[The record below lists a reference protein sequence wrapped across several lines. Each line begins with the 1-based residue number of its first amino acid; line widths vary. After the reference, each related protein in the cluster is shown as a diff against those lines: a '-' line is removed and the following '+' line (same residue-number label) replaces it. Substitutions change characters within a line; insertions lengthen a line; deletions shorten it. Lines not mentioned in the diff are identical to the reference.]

1 MTFSLNQSSLDKMP
15 ADVGRPRYARD
26 ALGAGI
32 VHIGIGNFH
41 RSHQGVYLNDLLNAG
56 GDPAWGIRGAGVRQ
70 PDAQMRA
77 MLKDQDW
84 LYSVVEVDHQSYKA
98 DIIGAMIDFVEVA
111 PDGNAPLIAAMTDPQ
126 TKIVSLTV
134 TEGGYFVDAS
144 TGTFDVTHPD
154 IAADIKNPSAPKT
167 VFGAILASLAA
178 RRAERAQ
185 AFTVMS
191 CDNLPGNG
199 DVARA
204 AIVEMARALDP
215 DLAKWIAD
223 NVTFPNGMVDRI
235 TPATGARERDLLQS
249 KFGIKDNFPVFCEPF
264 RQWVLEDRF
273 VAGRPEFERV
283 GVTLTDDIHAFERM
297 KIRLLNGGHAVL
309 AYPSALMGIEF
320 VHDAMGNDLI
330 RSYLRKVLSHDVM
343 QHVDPVPG
351 FNPAQYID
359 SICGRFENPGVA
371 DTTARLCHDG
381 SNRQPK
387 FIIPSV
393 RDGIKAGYVPE
404 GLALS
409 SALWCHYCRGQ
420 TDAGG
425 VIPDND
431 PDWAALQITAKRA
444 QDDPKAWLG
453 QADIYG
459 DLGHHDGFIA
469 AFSKAL
475 TSIKTNGTEQTLK
488 SYLA

>member
-1 MTFSLNQSSLDKMP
+1 MTFSLKQSTLSNLP
-15 ADVGRPRYARD
+15 AAVGRPTYTRD
-26 ALGAGI
+26 GLSAGI

-56 GDPAWGIRGAGVRQ
+56 GDPAWAIRGAGVRA
-70 PDAQMRA
+70 PDAAMRQMLA
-77 MLKDQDW
+77 EQDW
-84 LYSVVEVDHQSYKA
+84 LYSVVEVDHQKYKA

-111 PDGNAPLIAAMTDPQ
+111 PMGNAPLIAAMSDPV

-144 TGTFDVTHPD
+144 TGTFDVSHPD
-154 IAADIKNPSAPKT
+154 IAADIANPAAPNT
-167 VFGAILASLAA
+167 VFGAILAALAA
-178 RRAERAQ
+178 RRAENAA

-204 AIVEMARALDP
+204 AIIQMATVLDP
-215 DLAKWIAD
+215 DLAKWITD
-223 NVTFPNGMVDRI
+223 NVSFPNGMVDRI
-235 TPATGARERDLLQS
+235 TPATGVRERDLMVSQ
-249 KFGIKDNFPVFCEPF
+249 FGIKDNFPVFCEPF
-264 RQWVLEDRF
+264 RQWVLEDNF
-273 VAGRPEFERV
+273 VNGRPEFERV

-297 KIRLLNGGHAVL
+297 KIRLLNGGHAIL
-309 AYPSALMGIEF
+309 AYPAALMGIEF
-320 VHDAMGNDLI
+320 VHDAMGNELI
-330 RSYLRKVLSHDVM
+330 RGYLRRVLKQDVM
-343 QHVDPVPG
+343 SHVDSVPG
-351 FNPAQYID
+351 FTPAEYLD

-393 RDGIKAGYVPE
+393 RDGLKAGRVPD

-420 TDAGG
+420 TDAGAH
-425 VIPDND
+425 IPDND
-431 PDWAALQITAKRA
+431 PDWAALQAAAQRA
-444 QDDPKAWLG
+444 TDDPKAWLM
-453 QADIYG
+453 QDDIYG
-459 DLGHHDGFIA
+459 DLARHDGFIT
-469 AFSKAL
+469 AFSSAL
-475 TSIKTNGTEQTLK
+475 KSVETRGTEETLK
-488 SYLA
+488 AYLA